1 MIYKS
6 SKAQTKVSVMF
17 RLITFFHSAI
27 QMSTLAECM
36 CFTDGLRSTKK
47 VVTPDENTAFLRGK
61 LKCLQNKYN
70 YYDFILIEG

>member
-47 VVTPDENTAFLRGK
+47 
-61 LKCLQNKYN
+61 
-70 YYDFILIEG
+70 